1 MSAPAQPSPHEHNR
15 RVWDDN
21 VRRGQR
27 HTLPATEKQFQNPLK
42 AIDPCGW
49 LGGDVTGKRLLCLAA
64 GGGKHSVL
72 FAAAGARVTVV
83 DISGAQLEHDRRI
96 AAERGLHIRVV
107 EGSMDHLPML
117 DDASFDIVM
126 HPVSTC
132 YVPDIASVYRE
143 VARVTAPG
151 GVYISQHKQP
161 VNLQADHAANAR
173 GYVIAEPY
181 YRTGPLPPVLNDTL
195 HREVGTLEFLHRW
208 EQLLGNL
215 CRAGFVIE
223 DVAEPKHADP
233 TAEPGSFK
241 HRSQFIPPYI
251 KIKAR
256 RTEQQRPRI
265 VWTP

>member
-1 MSAPAQPSPHEHNR
+1 MPPPPSPHEHNR

-21 VRRGQR
+21 VRRSQR
-27 HTLPATEKQFQNPLK
+27 HTLPATEEQFKNPLK

-83 DISGAQLEHDRRI
+83 DISAAQLEHDRRI
-96 AAERGLHIRVV
+96 AAERGLDVRILAA
-107 EGSMDHLPML
+107 SMDHLPML
-117 DDASFDIVM
+117 DDASFDIVV

-161 VNLQADHAANAR
+161 VNLQADHAAAPR
-173 GYVIAEPY
+173 GYLVSEPY
-181 YRTGPLPPVLNDTL
+181 YRSGPLPPTLHDTL
-195 HREVGTLEFLHRW
+195 HREVGTMEFLHRW
-208 EQLLGNL
+208 EQLLGGL

-223 DVAEPKHADP
+223 DVVEPKHGDP
-233 TAEPGSFK
+233 AAEPGSFK
-241 HRSQFIPPYI
+241 HRGHFIPPYI

-256 RTEQQRPRI
+256 RREESQRPVLWSRG
-265 VWTP
+265 